1 MESKESTEAQTKET
15 TQETT
20 QTQIKEP
27 TQTQTEETTQVQPQG
42 ATQTSAPQTFYSDK
56 LKRAMHLLLFRRGKM
71 PGAKEWELK
80 EKIGKNY
87 EQVLEQLNQ
96 LLSELDL
103 EIKKVKERTPAYAT
117 QDEMPR
123 DESRYY
129 ITLKGTLGL
138 KEAKMIGWR
147 IDNLAALAAAVAF
160 LLSKQGKAP
169 RDELE
174 KLLANKFGRW
184 KSVTLVDVFLRTGY
198 LEEDDAGVTS
208 LGWRTQSEI
217 DLKALMTRMAEV
229 KL

>member
-1 MESKESTEAQTKET
+1 MENKE
-15 TQETT
+15 
-20 QTQIKEP
+20 
-27 TQTQTEETTQVQPQG
+27 
-42 ATQTSAPQTFYSDK
+42 ATQTQTFYSDK

-80 EKIGKNY
+80 EKVGKNF
-87 EQVLEQLNQ
+87 EQVLKQLNQ

-103 EIKKVKERTPAYAT
+103 EIRKVKERTPAYAS
-117 QDEMPR
+117 QDGTPA

-147 IDNLAALAAAVAF
+147 IDNLAALAATVA
-160 LLSKQGKAP
+160 LLMSKQGKAP
-169 RDELE
+169 REDLE

-184 KSVTLVDVFLRTGY
+184 KSVTLVDIFLRTGY
-198 LEEDDAGVTS
+198 LEEDDAGVIS

>member
-1 MESKESTEAQTKET
+1 MENKE
-15 TQETT
+15 
-20 QTQIKEP
+20 
-27 TQTQTEETTQVQPQG
+27 
-42 ATQTSAPQTFYSDK
+42 ATQTQTFYSDK

-80 EKIGKNY
+80 EKVGKNF

-103 EIKKVKERTPAYAT
+103 EIRKVKERTPAYAT
-117 QDEMPR
+117 QDGIPG

-147 IDNLAALAAAVAF
+147 IDNLAALAATVA
-160 LLSKQGKAP
+160 LLMSKQGKAP
-169 RDELE
+169 REDLE

-184 KSVTLVDVFLRTGY
+184 KSVTLVDIFLRTGY
-198 LEEDDAGVTS
+198 LEEDDAGVIS

>member
-1 MESKESTEAQTKET
+1 MENKE
-15 TQETT
+15 
-20 QTQIKEP
+20 
-27 TQTQTEETTQVQPQG
+27 
-42 ATQTSAPQTFYSDK
+42 ATQTQTFYSDK

-80 EKIGKNY
+80 EKVGKNF

-103 EIKKVKERTPAYAT
+103 EIRKVKERTPAYAT
-117 QDEMPR
+117 QDGVPA

-147 IDNLAALAAAVAF
+147 IDNLAALAATVA
-160 LLSKQGKAP
+160 LLMSKQGKAP
-169 RDELE
+169 REDIE

-184 KSVTLVDVFLRTGY
+184 KSVTLVDIFLRTGY
-198 LEEDDAGVTS
+198 LEEDDAGVIS